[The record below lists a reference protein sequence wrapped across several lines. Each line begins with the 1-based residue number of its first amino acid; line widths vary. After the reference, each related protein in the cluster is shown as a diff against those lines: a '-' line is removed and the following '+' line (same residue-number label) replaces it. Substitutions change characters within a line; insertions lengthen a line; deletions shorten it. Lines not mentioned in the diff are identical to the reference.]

1 MMNRTLYSI
10 LLYLAVP
17 FIWLRLQFR
26 ARQAPAYR
34 QRIAER
40 FALKKL
46 AFKPGGI
53 WLHAVSVGESIAAAP
68 VIKQLQQLYPQLPI
82 TLTCMTPTGS
92 ERIQALFGD
101 SVQHCYLPYDLP
113 CAAKRFLNQVQP
125 KLAIVMETELW
136 PNHIHQCYLRSI
148 PVVLANARLSARS
161 AKGYAKFQRL
171 TAPMLAELSG
181 IAVQSQAEA
190 ERFLQLGAQSTA
202 VQVTG
207 SIKFDLSVAPELL
220 QSAAQLA
227 DIWHLASRFVWVA
240 GSTHAGEDELIL
252 QAHQQLLQQVPEA
265 LLILVPRHP
274 ERFNQVAQLI
284 EQQGLRSMRRSQ
296 QRPLQAADQVLLGD
310 SMGELMLWYAVADA
324 AFVGGTWVDN
334 GGHNFLEPAALAKPI
349 AAGPSRFNFLE
360 IAEQLQQA
368 GALTLVSTPSAL
380 AEQLLDWQQSEAL
393 CQQQGQAGI
402 KVLQQNQ
409 GALAQLIGLL
419 KQQLEK
425 PSSSS

>member
-1 MMNRTLYSI
+1 M
-10 LLYLAVP
+10 
-17 FIWLRLQFR
+17 R
-26 ARQAPAYR
+26 AY
-34 QRIAER
+34 
-40 FALKKL
+40 
-46 AFKPGGI
+46 
-53 WLHAVSVGESIAAAP
+53 
-68 VIKQLQQLYPQLPI
+68 
-82 TLTCMTPTGS
+82 
-92 ERIQALFGD
+92 
-101 SVQHCYLPYDLP
+101 
-113 CAAKRFLNQVQP
+113 
-125 KLAIVMETELW
+125 
-136 PNHIHQCYLRSI
+136 
-148 PVVLANARLSARS
+148 LSA
-161 AKGYAKFQRL
+161 
-171 TAPMLAELSG
+171 
-181 IAVQSQAEA
+181 
-190 ERFLQLGAQSTA
+190 RFLQLGAQSTA

-207 SIKFDLSVAPELL
+207 SIKFDLNVAPELL

-227 DIWHLASRFVWVA
+227 DTWHLASRFVWVA

-284 EQQGLRSMRRSQ
+284 EQQGLRSVRRSQ
-296 QRPLQAADQVLLGD
+296 QNPLQIADQVLLGD

-380 AEQLLDWQQSEAL
+380 AEQLLGWQQSEAL

-425 PSSSS
+425 TK